1 MVICSLD
8 MTLLQDRVIK
18 IRWFVESVIPGSE
31 TSCVP
36 VNGQPVF
43 TTGSLGYLEI
53 PKDNQL
59 TCPCLPKTPVVDD
72 LAFAKQS
79 NQLPA

>member
-1 MVICSLD
+1 
-8 MTLLQDRVIK
+8 MTLLQDRVI
-18 IRWFVESVIPGSE
+18 RWLDGKALLPGSE

-36 VNGQPVF
+36 EWATCFHNRIPLAIYPKGQPANL
-43 TTGSLGYLEI
+43 S
-53 PKDNQL
+53 
-59 TCPCLPKTPVVDD
+59 CLPKAPVVDD